1 MKIVNLTASLKL
13 PNFCEIVVLPGNG
26 FIDEQCCVQKDVGNR
41 CAYYQFSPSL
51 DSSLRGA
58 LMREGQYLRLTIS
71 RQLEVCLENSNS
83 PPQPV
88 TFIVPPVVGKALSFT
103 GRLPVSVVG
112 VSLEEEIQ
120 ISEVGRDTPAKLRSV
135 LDWGRQENSTQERR
149 QKICRISKLLGDLS
163 VQLGDFDAG
172 HWHYRNA
179 IRFSSSTDPA
189 IWQSATLV
197 GIGASIYLRQI
208 DVLGKHR
215 FFEVCNSE
223 QCSQRLRPSE
233 RLSPILSA
241 TGTALTRLIK
251 PKLSITLVVS
261 PGWIL
266 QLQKN
271 TLSEFRKRHHG
282 LCSARFSLFKV
293 CVRFL
298 IAVNLNLYDLQASS
312 VPRCVIET
320 AYKSADYLVTAKK
333 RTKAAR
339 LLGSLQTDVI
349 PQGVLSRHECIIR
362 QIDGKTGVQFTLAK
376 SGTEPKILRILVEP

>member
-1 MKIVNLTASLKL
+1 
-13 PNFCEIVVLPGNG
+13 
-26 FIDEQCCVQKDVGNR
+26 
-41 CAYYQFSPSL
+41 
-51 DSSLRGA
+51 
-58 LMREGQYLRLTIS
+58 MREGQYLRLTIS

-241 TGTALTRLIK
+241 TGCLAGLDLATTEKHTVRVPKTPSRALFRAIQ
-251 PKLSITLVVS
+251 S
-261 PGWIL
+261 L
-266 QLQKN
+266 QGL
-271 TLSEFRKRHHG
+271 RK
-282 LCSARFSLFKV
+282 
-293 CVRFL
+293 
-298 IAVNLNLYDLQASS
+298 ASS

-349 PQGVLSRHECIIR
+349 PQGCCPPLWR
-362 QIDGKTGVQFTLAK
+362 
-376 SGTEPKILRILVEP
+376 KILLEQ